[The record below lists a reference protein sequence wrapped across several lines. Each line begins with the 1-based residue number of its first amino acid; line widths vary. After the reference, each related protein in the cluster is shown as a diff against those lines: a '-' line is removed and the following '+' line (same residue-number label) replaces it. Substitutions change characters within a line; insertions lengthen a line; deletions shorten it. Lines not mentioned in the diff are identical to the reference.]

1 MQTTIVYTLISS
13 ESDTYLE
20 QLWYSLYSLRL
31 HNPDAR
37 VVLLTDNSTEKTI
50 VGRRA
55 KVREY
60 LTEIIVVDTPNQYS
74 PKERSRYI
82 KTTFRRYLK
91 GNLLF
96 LDTDTIIADDLST
109 IDLIED
115 DVACVLDYHA
125 QLDLLIDGKDI
136 RQRIM
141 DIFGVDVSDEKKY
154 FNSGVMFVKD
164 TPKAHLLFE
173 HWYKN
178 WLIAAFEKKQCFDQP
193 ALMLAN
199 KVCGHIIEEM
209 PGIWNCQVLTSI
221 RYLHHAKIIHFF
233 NNTWEGKDELSPFFD
248 DAIYRRLKNEGDIPE
263 DMKGHIK
270 DPKSA
275 FYSPTYFTCKK
286 RNTFM
291 QTLVGA
297 TMFSEYQK
305 NGLLYRIVHALCK
318 ARYSIIKLTLHGK
331 I

>member
-37 VVLLTDNSTEKTI
+37 VVLLTDNSTEKTL

-60 LTEIIVVDTPNQYS
+60 LTEIIVVDIPNQYS

-96 LDTDTIIADDLST
+96 LDTDTIIADDLSA

-136 RQRIM
+136 RQRMM

-164 TPKAHLLFE
+164 SPKAHLLFE

-193 ALMLAN
+193 ALMVSDKA
-199 KVCGHIIEEM
+199 CGHVINEL

-221 RYLHHAKIIHFF
+221 QYLHHAKIIHFF
-233 NNTWEGKDELSPFFD
+233 NNTWEGKAEWSPFFD
-248 DAIYRRLKNEGDIPE
+248 DNIYLNLKKYGEISD
-263 DMKGHIK
+263 DMKKYIT

-275 FYSPTYFTCKK
+275 FFSPTYFTCKT
-286 RNTFM
+286 RIEFM
-291 QTLVGA
+291 HTMVGA
-297 TMFSEYQK
+297 TMYSEFKK
-305 NGLLYRIVHALCK
+305 NGLLYRLVNLLCNL
-318 ARYSIIKLTLHGK
+318 RYSIIKIIEYVK